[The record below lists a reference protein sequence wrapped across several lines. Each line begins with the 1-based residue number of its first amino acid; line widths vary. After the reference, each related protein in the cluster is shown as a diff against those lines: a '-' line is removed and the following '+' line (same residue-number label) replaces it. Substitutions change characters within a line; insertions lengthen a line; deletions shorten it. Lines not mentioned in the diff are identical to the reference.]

1 MEHEMNE
8 YQAFIESKIR
18 RAPATGMDPM
28 PFTAPLFPFQ
38 GEIVAWA
45 LRQGRA
51 AVFADT
57 GLGKTAMQLEWA
69 DQVRRFTGRPVLG
82 IAPLGVVAQ
91 TADQAVRFG
100 IPDVRVVRSADEI
113 RDGVNLINF
122 DRAIKIDMS
131 GFGGVFLD
139 ESSILKNEMGRTR
152 NALIEAVQD
161 VPFRLACTAT
171 PAPNDHTEI
180 GNHAEF
186 LGVMEHRVM
195 LSTFFINDLSNT
207 IAPWR
212 LKAHAIT
219 EFWAWVS
226 SWARC
231 VTQPSDV
238 GDYYDGPYVLPALHL
253 HRLDVAVDITTD
265 RGQALFR
272 DATYSATSLHAER
285 RWTSEARARVIADT
299 IAAEPDEAWVIWCD
313 TDYEAEALRAVLPDH
328 VVEVHG
334 SDSPEVKADRLLGFA
349 RGDFRILLT
358 KPKIAGFGMN
368 WQHCARMAMVGVS
381 YEWESFYQRIRRI
394 WRFGQ
399 ARECHVYAAVAQ
411 TEGKVWAALETKQ
424 ESNDSLRSAMLDASR
439 RACRER
445 AAQQKYTPL
454 HRATVPSWLRSK

>member
-1 MEHEMNE
+1 MEYRE
-8 YQAFIESKIR
+8 FIASKRR
-18 RAPATGMDPM
+18 RAPATGMSAQ
-28 PFTAPLFPFQ
+28 PFTVPLFPFQ
-38 GEIVAWA
+38 GQIVAWA

-51 AVFADT
+51 AIFADT

-69 DQVRRFTGRPVLG
+69 YQVARHTGRPVLG

-91 TADQAVRFG
+91 TAAQASRFG
-100 IPDVRVVRSADEI
+100 IPDVRVI
-113 RDGVNLINF
+113 RDASEVGDGVNLINF
-122 DRAIKIDMS
+122 DRAVKMYMS

-139 ESSILKNEMGRTR
+139 ESSILKNELGRTR
-152 NALIEAVQD
+152 NALIEAVED

-212 LKAHAIT
+212 LKAHAVG

-231 VTQPSDV
+231 VTKPSDV
-238 GDYYDGPYVLPALHL
+238 GDYDDGPYVLPPLIL
-253 HRLDVAVDITTD
+253 NRLDVKVGIVDG
-265 RGQALFR
+265 RAEGALFR
-272 DATYSATSLHAER
+272 DATFSATSLHAER
-285 RWTSEARARVIADT
+285 RRTSQARARAIADQ
-299 IAAEPDEAWVIWCD
+299 IALEPDEAWIVWCD

-349 RGDFRILLT
+349 DGRIKILLT

-381 YEWESFYQRIRRI
+381 YEWESFYQRIRRS

-399 ARECHVYAAVAQ
+399 TRPVHVYAAVAQ
-411 TEGKVWAALETKQ
+411 TEGKVWAALETKAD
-424 ESNDSLRSAMLDASR
+424 SNDTLRTAMLDASR
-439 RACRER
+439 RACRARE
-445 AAQQKYTPL
+445 AQQKYNPL
-454 HRATVPSWLRSK
+454 HLAGVPCWLRSAP

>member
-1 MEHEMNE
+1 MEYRE
-8 YQAFIESKIR
+8 FIASKRR
-18 RAPATGMDPM
+18 RAPATGMSAQ
-28 PFTAPLFPFQ
+28 PFTVPLFPFQ
-38 GEIVAWA
+38 GQIVAWA

-51 AVFADT
+51 AIFADT

-69 DQVRRFTGRPVLG
+69 YQVARHTGRPVLG

-91 TADQAVRFG
+91 TAAQAARFG
-100 IPDVRVVRSADEI
+100 IPDVRVI
-113 RDGVNLINF
+113 RDGSEVGDGINLINF
-122 DRAIKIDMS
+122 DRAVKMGDLS
-131 GFGGVFLD
+131 RFGGVFLD
-139 ESSILKNEMGRTR
+139 ESSILKNELGRTR
-152 NALIEAVQD
+152 NALVEAVAD

-212 LKAHAIT
+212 LKNHAVG

-231 VTQPSDV
+231 VTKPSDV
-238 GDYYDGPYVLPALHL
+238 GDYDDGPYVLPALHL
-253 HRLDVAVDITTD
+253 HRVDVKVDATEG
-265 RGQALFR
+265 RAEGQLWR
-272 DATYSATSLHAER
+272 DATHSATSLHAEKR
-285 RWTSEARARVIADT
+285 RTAAERARALSER
-299 IAAEPDEAWVIWCD
+299 IAAEPDESWIVWCD

-334 SDSPEVKADRLLGFA
+334 SDSAEVKSARLLGFA
-349 RGDFRILLT
+349 EGDFKILLT

-368 WQHCARMAMVGVS
+368 WQHCARMAMIGVS

-399 ARECHVYAAVAQ
+399 TRECHVYCAVAQ
-411 TEGKVWAALETKQ
+411 TEAKVWASLETKQ
-424 ESNDSLRSAMLDASR
+424 ESNDTLRSAMLEASR
-439 RACRER
+439 KACRER
-445 AAQQKYTPL
+445 AAQETYNPL
-454 HRATVPSWLRSK
+454 HRARIPGWFRSQS

>member
-1 MEHEMNE
+1 MSYHD
-8 YQAFIESKIR
+8 FIARKIR
-18 RAPATGMDPM
+18 RAPATGMNPS

-38 GEIVAWA
+38 NKITSWA

-51 AVFADT
+51 AIFADT

-69 DQVRRFTGRPVLG
+69 HQVRRHTGRPVLG

-91 TADQAVRFG
+91 TAEQARVFG
-100 IPDVRVVRSADEI
+100 VPHVHVIKNTEEI
-113 RDGVNLINF
+113 RDGINLINF
-122 DRAIKIDMS
+122 DRAVKIEDMS
-131 GFGGVFLD
+131 GFGGVVLD

-152 NALIEAVQD
+152 NALIAAVQD

-207 IAPWR
+207 IAPRR
-212 LKAHAIT
+212 LKNHAID
-219 EFWAWVS
+219 EFWSWVS

-231 VTQPSDV
+231 VTRPSDV
-238 GDYYDGPYVLPALHL
+238 GDYDDGPYVLPALHL
-253 HRLDVAVDITTD
+253 HRLDVPVDIVEG
-265 RGQALFR
+265 REQGSLFR
-272 DATYSATSLHAER
+272 DATHSATSLHAER
-285 RWTSEARARVIADT
+285 RRTAAARAGVVADR
-299 IAAEPDEAWVIWCD
+299 IAAEPDESWVIWCD
-313 TDYEAEALRAVLPDH
+313 TDYEAEALRAVLPNH

-334 SDSPEVKADRLLGFA
+334 ADSAEVKADRLLGFA
-349 RGDFRILLT
+349 HGDFKILLT

-381 YEWESFYQRIRRI
+381 YEWESLYQRVRRI

-399 ARECHVYAAVAQ
+399 TRECHVYCAVAQ
-411 TEGKVWAALETKQ
+411 TEGKVWSALEAKQ

-454 HRATVPSWLRSK
+454 HRAAFPGWLRSQ

>member
-1 MEHEMNE
+1 MTYH
-8 YQAFIESKIR
+8 QFIESKIR
-18 RAPATGMDPM
+18 RAPATGMEPR
-28 PFTAPLFPFQ
+28 PFTAPLFPVQ

-51 AVFADT
+51 AIFADT
-57 GLGKTAMQLEWA
+57 GLGKTPMQLEWA
-69 DQVRRFTGRPVLG
+69 HQVGQHTGRPVLG

-91 TADQAVRFG
+91 TAEQAITFE
-100 IPDVRVVRSADEI
+100 IPDVRVIRSADEI
-113 RDGVNLINF
+113 GDGVNLINF
-122 DRAIKIDMS
+122 DRAIRLDMS
-131 GFGGVFLD
+131 EFGGVFLD
-139 ESSILKNEMGRTR
+139 ESSILKSEMGRTR
-152 NALIEAVQD
+152 NALIEAVAD

-212 LKAHAIT
+212 LKAHAAG

-231 VTQPSDV
+231 VTKPSDV
-238 GDYYDGPYVLPALHL
+238 GDYDDGPYVLPALHL
-253 HRLDVAVDITTD
+253 HRLDVPVSIIDGRQD
-265 RGQALFR
+265 GALFR
-272 DATYSATSLHAER
+272 DATHSATSLHAER
-285 RWTSEARARVIADT
+285 RRTAEARASVIADQ
-299 IAAEPDEAWVIWCD
+299 IAAEPDEAWIVWCD
-313 TDYEAEALRAVLPDH
+313 TDYEADALRAVLPDH
-328 VVEVHG
+328 AVEVHG
-334 SDSPEVKADRLLGFA
+334 SDTPEVKADRLLGFA
-349 RGDFRILLT
+349 HGQFKILIT

-399 ARECHVYAAVAQ
+399 TRECHVYAAVAQ
-411 TEGKVWAALETKQ
+411 TEGKVWSALATKQ

-445 AAQQKYTPL
+445 AAKQKYTPL
-454 HRATVPSWLRSK
+454 HRAAVPGWLRSL

>member
-1 MEHEMNE
+1 MDYHD
-8 YQAFIESKIR
+8 FIAGKQR
-18 RAPATGMDPM
+18 RAPPTGLEPAT
-28 PFTAPLFPFQ
+28 FTAPLFPFQ
-38 GEIVAWA
+38 GELVAWA

-51 AVFADT
+51 AIFADT

-69 DQVRRFTGRPVLG
+69 HQVRRHTGRPVLG

-91 TADQAVRFG
+91 TADQARVFG
-100 IPDVRVVRSADEI
+100 LPDVRVIRSSDEVS
-113 RDGVNLINF
+113 DGINLINF
-122 DRAIKIDMS
+122 DRATKIDMT

-152 NALIEAVQD
+152 NALIEAVAD

-180 GNHAEF
+180 GNHSEF
-186 LGVMEHRVM
+186 LGLMEHRVM

-212 LKAHAIT
+212 LKNHAVK

-231 VTQPSDV
+231 VTKPSDV
-238 GDYYDGPYVLPALHL
+238 GDFDDGPYVLPELHL
-253 HRLDVAVDITTD
+253 HRLDVRVGIVDG
-265 RGQALFR
+265 RAEGALFR
-272 DATYSATSLHAER
+272 DATHSATSLHAER
-285 RWTSEARARVIADT
+285 RRTAEARARAVAERIH
-299 IAAEPDEAWVIWCD
+299 AEPNEAWTIWCD
-313 TDYEAEALRAVLPDH
+313 TDYEAEALRSVLPDH
-328 VVEVHG
+328 VEVHG
-334 SDSPEVKADRLLGFA
+334 SDTPEVKAARLLGFA
-349 RGDFRILLT
+349 RGEFKILLT

-399 ARECHVYAAVAQ
+399 ERECHVFCAVAQ
-411 TEGKVWAALETKQ
+411 TEAAVWSSLTRKQ
-424 ESNDSLRSAMLDASR
+424 ESNDTLRSAMLEASR
-439 RACRER
+439 NACRAR

-454 HRATVPSWLRSK
+454 HRAAVPGWLRSL